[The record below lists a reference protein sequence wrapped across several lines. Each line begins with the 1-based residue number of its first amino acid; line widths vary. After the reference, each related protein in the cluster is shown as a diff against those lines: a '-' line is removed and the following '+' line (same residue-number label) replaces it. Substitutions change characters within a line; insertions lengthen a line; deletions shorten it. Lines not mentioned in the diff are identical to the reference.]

1 MEIWHISQ
9 IAEVLVLSHT
19 NVATSLTLAQS
30 LNSNLGMR
38 DLEGLTTVCNL
49 ISRHLSKNFIIQP
62 ASAAN
67 VTYCIIAVEFYK
79 YFLQME

>member
-30 LNSNLGMR
+30 LNSNLGMER
-38 DLEGLTTVCNL
+38 FKKV
-49 ISRHLSKNFIIQP
+49 
-62 ASAAN
+62 
-67 VTYCIIAVEFYK
+67 
-79 YFLQME
+79 